1 MVELG
6 TTDFRFDVQPMP
18 RAELRA
24 YSTRL
29 FDDWDERLGTD
40 FAIKDYS
47 IRLEIEEGS
56 LNGAAV
62 VTATLGALYY
72 GIANYPSFIE
82 GLQQIQSHVRF
93 AADHLV
99 LRAQEPFTR
108 LNLKPRVARR
118 TGVPGQLQRLF
129 QRVKRRELDVA
140 EAMRE
145 AERLLGSEAQ
155 GAPEFMHSLETS
167 LAQVRR
173 NPEQLILPMELP
185 EEAAVK
191 GDMKSSVR
199 PRSPKEVAP
208 LSMHLKVEV
217 WRDSR
222 TGKRQIRITEI

>member
-6 TTDFRFDVQPMP
+6 TTDFRFEVPPLP

-29 FDDWDERLGTD
+29 FDEWDERLGTD
-40 FAIKDYS
+40 FAVKDYS

-56 LNGAAV
+56 LVGVAAV
-62 VTATLGALYY
+62 SATLGALYY
-72 GIANYPSFIE
+72 GVANYPSFIE
-82 GLQQIQSHVRF
+82 GLQKIQSHVRF
-93 AADHLV
+93 AADYLV
-99 LRAQEPFTR
+99 LRAQEPLTR
-108 LNLKPRVARR
+108 LNLKPRVTRR

-129 QRVKRRELDVA
+129 QRVKQRELDVE

-145 AERLLGSEAQ
+145 ADRLLGTEAQ
-155 GAPEFMHSLETS
+155 ATPEFMRSLEAG

-185 EEAAVK
+185 QEVDVQGNAKATP
-191 GDMKSSVR
+191 R
-199 PRSPKEVAP
+199 PRAP
-208 LSMHLKVEV
+208 REFAPPSVHLKVEV

-222 TGKRQIRITEI
+222 TGKRQVRITEL

>member
-29 FDDWDERLGTD
+29 FDEWDERLGTD
-40 FAIKDYS
+40 FAVKDYS
-47 IRLEIEEGS
+47 IKLEIEEGS
-56 LNGAAV
+56 LIGVAAV
-62 VTATLGALYY
+62 SATLGALYY
-72 GIANYPSFIE
+72 GVANYPSFIE
-82 GLQQIQSHVRF
+82 GLQKIQSHVRF

-99 LRAQEPFTR
+99 LCAQEPFTR
-108 LNLKPRVARR
+108 LNLRPRITRR

-129 QRVKRRELDVA
+129 QRVKRRELDVE

-145 AERLLGSEAQ
+145 ADRLLGSEAQ
-155 GAPEFMHSLETS
+155 GAPEFMQSLATS

-185 EEAAVK
+185 EETAVQS
-191 GDMKSSVR
+191 DSRAPVR
-199 PRSPKEVAP
+199 PRSPKELAP
-208 LSMHLKVEV
+208 PSLHLKVEV